1 MKYVITDGRYFIN
14 SAGGQHVVNSLSQAT
29 KMERIKAEN
38 VIRTLPKILR
48 KYDWVIKEDKI
59 QPESNIR
66 GFTLPNNNDYYI
78 LDKVI
83 MIESFAKELK
93 ERREYLRYKL
103 SQIDMEICDISHAAE
118 FYTLNASQ
126 GYKIYKL
133 LHESRIE
140 RRKVKDEMEKI
151 RYILEET
158 MNGALANRMSKKIIG
173 LDNRQYSPRVL
184 KELFGA

>member
-1 MKYVITDGRYFIN
+1 
-14 SAGGQHVVNSLSQAT
+14 
-29 KMERIKAEN
+29 
-38 VIRTLPKILR
+38 
-48 KYDWVIKEDKI
+48 
-59 QPESNIR
+59 
-66 GFTLPNNNDYYI
+66 
-78 LDKVI
+78 
-83 MIESFAKELK
+83 
-93 ERREYLRYKL
+93 
-103 SQIDMEICDISHAAE
+103 
-118 FYTLNASQ
+118 
-126 GYKIYKL
+126 

>member
-1 MKYVITDGRYFIN
+1 MKYVITDGKYFIN
-14 SAGGQHVVNSLSQAT
+14 SAGGQHVVNSLAQAT

-38 VIRTLPKILR
+38 VIKTLPKLLR
-48 KYDWVIKEDKI
+48 KYDWEVKEDIQLIDNSNKI
-59 QPESNIR
+59 SIN
-66 GFTLPNNNDYYI
+66 TSDSDDL

-83 MIESFAKELK
+83 MIEDLAKELK
-93 ERREYLRYKL
+93 ERGEFLRCRL
-103 SQIDMEICDISHAAE
+103 SLIDKEISDIAHAAE
-118 FYTLNASQ
+118 FYTLNAAQ

-158 MNGALANRMSKKIIG
+158 MNGALANRISKKIIG